1 MPGFEILLY
10 YNNKHSELKNEGT
23 TWVPTDW
30 ADYIDPDAMTTLLGD
45 AIYNIKEE
53 EYWEARQHTL
63 KSPYE
68 LRANDEDEEGEHPL
82 VMMKKEVMPRVIV
95 VVKVDIVT
103 MIATTIVRATTMKTM
118 IANTMAMIG
127 VNPLVIEKMKMQ
139 SFTMKNMMMM

>member
-1 MPGFEILLY
+1 M
-10 YNNKHSELKNEGT
+10 
-23 TWVPTDW
+23 
-30 ADYIDPDAMTTLLGD
+30 
-45 AIYNIKEE
+45 
-53 EYWEARQHTL
+53 

-68 LRANDEDEEGEHPL
+68 LKTNDEDEEGEHPL

>member
-1 MPGFEILLY
+1 
-10 YNNKHSELKNEGT
+10 
-23 TWVPTDW
+23 
-30 ADYIDPDAMTTLLGD
+30 
-45 AIYNIKEE
+45 
-53 EYWEARQHTL
+53 L

-95 VVKVDIVT
+95 VVKVDIVMMITTT
-103 MIATTIVRATTMKTM
+103 MVRATTMKTM

-127 VNPLVIEKMKMQ
+127 ANPLVIEKMKMQ